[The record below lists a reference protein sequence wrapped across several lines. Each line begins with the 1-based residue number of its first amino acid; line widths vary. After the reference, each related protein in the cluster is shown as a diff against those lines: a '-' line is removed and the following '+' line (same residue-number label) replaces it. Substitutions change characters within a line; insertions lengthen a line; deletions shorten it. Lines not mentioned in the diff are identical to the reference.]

1 VKCPVSLALDLVIV
15 LLIILINGLFAM
27 AEFALVSARRSLLR
41 ERAEAGDAGARAA
54 LELADDPNRF
64 LSTVQIGITLIGIL
78 AGAFGGTRI
87 AAYIMPFLA
96 AAPWLAPYAEALS
109 IAIVVLAITFLTMVI
124 GELVPKRI
132 GLYRPVEVSTIL
144 SRPMRLLSRIAAPA
158 VWLVS
163 GTTDLILRILGIPP
177 ATRPAVTEEEIRSM
191 LEEGRRA
198 GILEAA
204 EQDMMEAVF
213 RFGDRRVETLMT
225 PRPEIVALDLDAP
238 PEENWRK
245 IVTGAHTWYPVYRSS
260 LDTIAGV
267 ITVRDLVSQV
277 LAGQTPDLVPILR
290 EAIYIPE
297 GKPALTVLDLLR
309 TSRSHIAFVTDEY
322 GTVAGILTFH
332 DLVEAIIGSIPSWDH
347 GREPAI
353 VSREDGSFLVEG
365 LLPVEDLKER
375 FGFGPL
381 PDEGEGYYRT
391 LAGFMVFS
399 LGHIPEPGEHVMWDG
414 YRFEVVDM
422 DGKRVDKVLLVPPP
436 GAPSPDSPGR

>member
-1 VKCPVSLALDLVIV
+1 MSLTLDLVIV
-15 LLIILINGLFAM
+15 LLLILANGLFAM
-27 AEFALVSARRSLLR
+27 VEFALVSARRSRLR
-41 ERAEAGDAGARAA
+41 ELAEAGDAGARAA

-87 AAYIMPFLA
+87 AAYIMPFIVA
-96 AAPWLAPYAEALS
+96 IPWLAPYAGALS

-163 GTTDLILRILGIPP
+163 GTTDLILRILRIPP

-213 RFGDRRVETLMT
+213 RFGDRRVEALMT

-238 PEENWRK
+238 PTENWEK
-245 IVTGAHTWYPVYRSS
+245 ISSGGHTWYPVYRSS
-260 LDTIAGV
+260 LDSIAGV
-267 ITVRDLVSQV
+267 ITVRDLLSQV
-277 LAGQTPDLVPILR
+277 MAGNQPDLVPILR
-290 EAIYIPE
+290 EPVYVPE
-297 GKPALTVLDLLR
+297 GRPALTVLELLR
-309 TSRSHIAFVTDEY
+309 TSQSHIALVTDEY
-322 GTVAGILTFH
+322 GTITGLLTFH
-332 DLVEAIIGSIPSWDH
+332 DIAEAILGTIPAP
-347 GREPAI
+347 GPGVEPDI
-353 VSREDGSFLVEG
+353 VKREDGSYLIEG
-365 LLPVEDLKER
+365 ILPLEELRER
-375 FGFGPL
+375 LGLGPF
-381 PDEGEGYYRT
+381 PEEGEGFYRT
-391 LAGFMVFS
+391 IAGFLVYS
-399 LGHIPEPGEHVMWDG
+399 LGHIPGPGEHITWNG
-414 YRFEVVDM
+414 YRFEVMDM
-422 DGKRVDKVLLVPPP
+422 DGKRVDKILLVPPP
-436 GAPSPDSPGR
+436 PPTPEGLGGDTRE